1 MVEYPRVKVANA
13 LLAPRSVSPRHGF
26 AVARTQSCE
35 FRRNSPSCGEFPL
48 TSVDSIRLWLE
59 AGPGEDRAPVAAR
72 ELALRARART
82 EPTVTPS
89 SFDAL
94 EEHLG
99 TVYRY
104 ALRLTGKTEAA
115 EDLAQETMLR
125 AWRSR
130 AKLRDERVAR
140 VWLLRIATN
149 LWTDELRRGKFRPR
163 VLESDPICTKPT
175 PEIAAS
181 ETENVR
187 LALAAM
193 DQLPQRQ
200 RQVLY
205 LISCEGLSQSEVSE
219 VLGIDLTAVKAS
231 LSLARKELRRR
242 LSDVYDDV
250 CGRRPCREM
259 P

>member
-1 MVEYPRVKVANA
+1 
-13 LLAPRSVSPRHGF
+13 
-26 AVARTQSCE
+26 
-35 FRRNSPSCGEFPL
+35 L
-48 TSVDSIRLWLE
+48 TSADLIRLSLVAE
-59 AGPGEDRAPVAAR
+59 PGEYRIPVAAL
-72 ELALRARART
+72 ELPLRAAART

-89 SFDAL
+89 SFDAF

-104 ALRLTGKTEAA
+104 ALRLTGKTETA
-115 EDLAQETMLR
+115 EDLAQETLLR
-125 AWRSR
+125 AWRNR

-163 VLESDPICTKPT
+163 IL
-175 PEIAAS
+175 
-181 ETENVR
+181 ETEPLCNRPAPGIVANEKEDVMR
-187 LALAAM
+187 ALAAM

-205 LISCEGLSQSEVSE
+205 LISCEGFSQSEVSE
-219 VLGIDLTAVKAS
+219 VLGIELPAVKAS
-231 LSLARKELRRR
+231 LSLARNEMRRR
-242 LSDVYDDV
+242 LSDVYDEV

-259 P
+259 Q

>member
-1 MVEYPRVKVANA
+1 LLISAEIEANLDSRPR
-13 LLAPRSVSPRHGF
+13 
-26 AVARTQSCE
+26 ARRIS
-35 FRRNSPSCGEFPL
+35 L
-48 TSVDSIRLWLE
+48 TSADLIRLSLVAE
-59 AGPGEDRAPVAAR
+59 PGEDRIPVAAL
-72 ELALRARART
+72 ELPLRARART

-104 ALRLTGKTEAA
+104 ALRLTGKTDSA
-115 EDLAQETMLR
+115 EDLAQESLLR

-149 LWTDELRRGKFRPR
+149 LWTDELRRGECRPR
-163 VLESDPICTKPT
+163 ILESEPPCTRPT
-175 PEIAAS
+175 PGIVANEK
-181 ETENVR
+181 ENVMR
-187 LALAAM
+187 ALAAM

-205 LISCEGLSQSEVSE
+205 LISCEGLSQNEVSE
-219 VLGIDLTAVKAS
+219 VLGIGLPAVKAS
-231 LSLARKELRRR
+231 LSLARKEMRLR
-242 LSDVYDDV
+242 LKDVYEEV

-259 P
+259 Q

>member
-1 MVEYPRVKVANA
+1 VAKT
-13 LLAPRSVSPRHGF
+13 RSPVF
-26 AVARTQSCE
+26 
-35 FRRNSPSCGEFPL
+35 GETRLQTENFPL
-48 TSVDSIRLWLE
+48 TSADYLRLWLV
-59 AGPGEDRAPVAAR
+59 AGSGEDCKSVAAR
-72 ELALRARART
+72 ELPLRAAART

-104 ALRLTGKTEAA
+104 ALRLTGIAELA
-115 EDLAQETMLR
+115 EDLAQETLLR
-125 AWRSR
+125 AWRNR
-130 AKLRDERVAR
+130 ANLRDARVAR

-163 VLESDPICTKPT
+163 ILETEPPCPKPT
-175 PEIAAS
+175 PEIVAH
-181 ETENVR
+181 EKENVR

-205 LISCEGLSQSEVSE
+205 LISCEGLSQIEVGA
-219 VLGIDLTAVKAS
+219 VLGIDLSAVKAS
-231 LSLARKELRRR
+231 LSRARKEMRRR
-242 LSDVYDDV
+242 LSDLYDEV

-259 P
+259 Q

>member
-1 MVEYPRVKVANA
+1 MHCWRHVVAS
-13 LLAPRSVSPRHGF
+13 LRSKIRRGED
-26 AVARTQSCE
+26 AVAS
-35 FRRNSPSCGEFPL
+35 FRETRLQTENFPL
-48 TSVDSIRLWLE
+48 TSADSVRLWLV
-59 AGPGEDRAPVAAR
+59 AGPGDDRTTVAAR
-72 ELALRARART
+72 KLPLRAAART

-104 ALRLTGKTEAA
+104 ALRLTGRPELA
-115 EDLAQETMLR
+115 EDLAQETLLR
-125 AWRSR
+125 AWRNR
-130 AKLRDERVAR
+130 TNLRDPRVAR

-163 VLESDPICTKPT
+163 ILETEPPCPKPP
-175 PEIAAS
+175 PEIVAN
-181 ETENVR
+181 EKENVG

-205 LISCEGLSQSEVSE
+205 LISCEGLSQIEVGA
-219 VLGIDLTAVKAS
+219 VLGIDLSAVKAS
-231 LSLARKELRRR
+231 LSLARKEMRRR
-242 LSDVYDDV
+242 LSDLYDEV
-250 CGRRPCREM
+250 CGRRPCPEM
-259 P
+259 Q